1 MLIIAH
7 RGASGTEKENTDA
20 AFQAAYEMGAN
31 AIETDLRRC
40 PFCWKLK
47 LAHDPIASEDDC
59 EELADF
65 GQVLEFGQKMEL
77 IIELKER
84 GLCKEVAIVVDN
96 LRWRD
101 KITFSSFLWTE
112 LWNIRQT
119 SPRANIGLL
128 WDSGAKNISKSL
140 TALAGNFL
148 GVSSIHLDIEMLK
161 RDEGFAK
168 YFKKKRFKVYAYTV
182 NSESEIQFANK
193 LNLDGIFTDYPAY
206 ASYIIF
212 GRTGD

>member
-7 RGASGTEKENTDA
+7 RGASGTEIENTDQ

-31 AIETDLRRC
+31 VIEVDLRRC

-47 LAHDPIASEDDC
+47 LAHDPIVSEEEC

-84 GLCKEVAIVVDN
+84 GLCKEAAIIADN

-101 KITFSSFLWTE
+101 KITFSSFLWME
-112 LWNIRQT
+112 LWRTKQT
-119 SPRANIGLL
+119 SPRSNIGLL
-128 WDSGAKNISKSL
+128 WDQNAKNIPRFL
-140 TALAGNFL
+140 VMLAGNFL
-148 GVSSIHLDIEMLK
+148 GASSVHLDIEILK
-161 RDEGFAK
+161 RDESLAK
-168 YFKKKRFKVYAYTV
+168 YFQKKRFKVYAYTA

-212 GRTGD
+212 GKTGD